1 MNFVKRA
8 YWLDAGLVGLIK
20 TIDKIDVSD
29 ISIYVDDS
37 ALKITG
43 LPDKV
48 QIALEAAYDRLVEDY
63 YNVSSKRQIEDT
75 TSYNFYYDE
84 QNDKFVA
91 FPKRKAMGM
100 QK

>member
-1 MNFVKRA
+1 MPVTVEFRKKGH

-63 YNVSSKRQIEDT
+63 
-75 TSYNFYYDE
+75 
-84 QNDKFVA
+84 
-91 FPKRKAMGM
+91 
-100 QK
+100 